1 MLTVAGAGARIAF
14 VTQRMSAPR
23 GRLVFTPPEITG
35 RPTGAVVTPVPDRST
50 RRSSITHVALRRVFH
65 LLRLSIYHPH
75 SARQFATERGAE
87 SSSPRKCGKDQRS
100 TAVLA
105 ASEEHTAGFDRFSL
119 PNVRC
124 LRCDHVG
131 YVLNN
136 LNRGLGLPDSYPFI
150 LTPRV
155 IDKIVFVQRTVFEA
169 KVTE

>member
-1 MLTVAGAGARIAF
+1 MKTLHCTHC
-14 VTQRMSAPR
+14 QN
-23 GRLVFTPPEITG
+23 LVF
-35 RPTGAVVTPVPDRST
+35 
-50 RRSSITHVALRRVFH
+50 
-65 LLRLSIYHPH
+65 
-75 SARQFATERGAE
+75 
-87 SSSPRKCGKDQRS
+87 
-100 TAVLA
+100 
-105 ASEEHTAGFDRFSL
+105 FD
-119 PNVRC
+119 NVRC